1 LKSRWTNSVLG
12 LCHTVCGQVEI
23 EVC

>member
-1 LKSRWTNSVLG
+1 MNLLY
-12 LCHTVCGQVEI
+12 QVEI